1 MRNISQ
7 LKKLISVGVLE
18 AQDLRETFREGILK
32 MSSGSLVVLKGIR
45 LNYLYYLKGS
55 AVTENLTTSKQ
66 LEGDS
71 IRLWQMRLRHVD

>member
-1 MRNISQ
+1 VRNISQ